1 MRVLVTGGDGL
12 LGTALRKIA
21 DGVACEYI
29 FTGYDDFDITDQ
41 EAVDLMLKVNGF
53 DVVINCAAVTDPV
66 KIEKH
71 EDVAYNVNVAG
82 AGNLAMASAR
92 EGTLLIQPVCNASY
106 LKECKVESLSGQR
119 TVETIVQSGCDA
131 VIIETAPLTL
141 DQWRECLDKVAE
153 HISKIVG
160 MVNPDGWQHGV
171 QYVKS

>member
-71 EDVAYNVNVAG
+71 EDVVYNVNVAG
-82 AGNLAMASAR
+82 AGILLWHRHEKGRCLFSRFAM
-92 EGTLLIQPVCNASY
+92 L
-106 LKECKVESLSGQR
+106 
-119 TVETIVQSGCDA
+119 
-131 VIIETAPLTL
+131 
-141 DQWRECLDKVAE
+141 
-153 HISKIVG
+153 HI
-160 MVNPDGWQHGV
+160 
-171 QYVKS
+171 